1 MPVQTL
7 SQIVQQ
13 TSVSTTQAHRPHESS
28 FVVNHNY
35 PAIFSSIHNRSPN
48 LKSTTKH
55 QTTLTM
61 RLAKPINRIGAART
75 EFKEFFAGLALLAGA
90 VIVSGGTSV
99 SNRAILAV
107 LIVVCV
113 LAWDVQEN
121 IEGKV
126 EKLQALTEEERE
138 QGRIWVD

>member
-1 MPVQTL
+1 
-7 SQIVQQ
+7 
-13 TSVSTTQAHRPHESS
+13 
-28 FVVNHNY
+28 
-35 PAIFSSIHNRSPN
+35 
-48 LKSTTKH
+48 
-55 QTTLTM
+55 M

-138 QGRIWVD
+138 QGRIWLD